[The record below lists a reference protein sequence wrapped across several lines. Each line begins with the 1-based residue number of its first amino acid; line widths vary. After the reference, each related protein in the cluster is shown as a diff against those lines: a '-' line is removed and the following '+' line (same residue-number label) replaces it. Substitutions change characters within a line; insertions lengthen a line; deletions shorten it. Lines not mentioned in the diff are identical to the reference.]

1 MNKMKS
7 KRVSNNPDG
16 RPVKNGPTEMVSK
29 RIPIDLMKKV
39 KLKSKNG
46 TQFII
51 EALEEKLKSLE

>member
-1 MNKMKS
+1 MSKMQN

-16 RPVKNGPTEMVSK
+16 RPAKNGPTEMVSK
-29 RIPIDLMKKV
+29 RIPIELMNKV
-39 KLKSKNG
+39 RKKSKNS